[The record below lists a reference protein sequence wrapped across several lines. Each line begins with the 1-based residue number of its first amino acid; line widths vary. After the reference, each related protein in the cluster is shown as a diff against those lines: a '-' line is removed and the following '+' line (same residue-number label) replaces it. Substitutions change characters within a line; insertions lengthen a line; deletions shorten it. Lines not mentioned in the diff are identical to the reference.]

1 MPYQQRLAIAND
13 TNALTSLWE
22 KFAHDRAEIN
32 PSMKVKPNFDFKQYV
47 EYQLK
52 KKDRYCFILE
62 YYPQENPE
70 NKTIVGFL
78 YTYIY
83 DESPP
88 PNLPPEL
95 SEEIELQT
103 PFLPR
108 KVGSVLGLY
117 VEEKHR
123 GIGIKI
129 LIESALKKSE
139 ELGITDLDL
148 LISEDQLSLQKFLE
162 KKYNFTKSGVQFV
175 KHYL

>member
-13 TNALTSLWE
+13 VSEIAPLWE
-22 KFAHDRAEIN
+22 KFAHDRVQIN
-32 PSMKVKPNFDFKQYV
+32 PSMKIKPNFDFRRYV

-62 YYPQENPE
+62 HYPQENSE

-88 PNLPPEL
+88 PNLSSEL
-95 SEEIELQT
+95 LAEIELQT

-117 VEEKHR
+117 VVEKHR

-129 LIESALKKSE
+129 LIESALKKAE

-148 LISEDQLSLQKFLE
+148 LISEDQISLQHILE
-162 KKYNFTKSGVQFV
+162 KKYDFTRSGVQFV
-175 KHYL
+175 KHY